1 MPAARRALPSGA
13 ATTRTTPAR
22 TATGKA
28 HSWKTPRSFG
38 LTLAIASAAFSLAV
52 ATASAAFS
60 RAVAIA
66 SAAFSRALAMASAAF
81 PRAFAIASAAFPRA
95 ATTFSLAL
103 AILSAAP
110 RFRSST
116 TGKAYPAVGGLTTL
130 RAVVVLD
137 RAGARVGACRKRRVR
152 GVRQRNGEDLIG
164 LDGRVALDLH
174 GHLLG
179 ADAHREV
186 ERPAR
191 GGVVVVRRGRGSIG
205 SRIVDAGRQIG
216 RTGESD
222 RVGEIGR
229 AAVALGSADVIDG
242 ELGRVVVVRD
252 GREANRRRQADP

>member
-38 LTLAIASAAFSLAV
+38 LTFAIASAAFSLAV

-66 SAAFSRALAMASAAF
+66 SAAFSRALA
-81 PRAFAIASAAFPRA
+81 IASAAFPRA
-95 ATTFSLAL
+95 ATAFSLAL

-152 GVRQRNGEDLIG
+152 GVRQRNGEDLVG

-179 ADAHREV
+179 GDTHREV
-186 ERPAR
+186 ERP
-191 GGVVVVRRGRGSIG
+191 
-205 SRIVDAGRQIG
+205 
-216 RTGESD
+216 
-222 RVGEIGR
+222 
-229 AAVALGSADVIDG
+229 
-242 ELGRVVVVRD
+242 
-252 GREANRRRQADP
+252 